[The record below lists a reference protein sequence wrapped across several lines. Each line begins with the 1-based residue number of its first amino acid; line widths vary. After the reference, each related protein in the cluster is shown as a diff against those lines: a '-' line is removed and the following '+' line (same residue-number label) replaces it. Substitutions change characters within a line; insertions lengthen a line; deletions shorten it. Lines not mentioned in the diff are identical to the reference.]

1 MKIAMVQA
9 SAVWEGVE
17 ANLKQFDGRLE
28 KCVGCDLIV
37 LPEMFAS
44 GFTMEG
50 KERMAP
56 WFPVIEG
63 WMKEKAQER
72 GAVITGSAIHG
83 ENEKFYNRLVVA
95 FPDGNTLYY
104 DKHHCFTMGGE
115 GQHFTGGEQRLVFEY
130 KGVRIAGF
138 ICYDLRFPVWCR
150 NTDDYDIAL
159 FVANWPKPR
168 REMWKALLR
177 ARAVENQSIVVGV
190 NRVGMDGVGLA
201 YIGNSTTFDAK
212 GETVGACRNYRDEV
226 VCVEVDI
233 EEMHA
238 FRKRFPVLADRDSFR
253 FC

>member
-1 MKIAMVQA
+1 
-9 SAVWEGVE
+9 
-17 ANLKQFDGRLE
+17 
-28 KCVGCDLIV
+28 
-37 LPEMFAS
+37 
-44 GFTMEG
+44 
-50 KERMAP
+50 
-56 WFPVIEG
+56 
-63 WMKEKAQER
+63 
-72 GAVITGSAIHG
+72 
-83 ENEKFYNRLVVA
+83 
-95 FPDGNTLYY
+95 
-104 DKHHCFTMGGE
+104 MGGE

-177 ARAVENQSIVVGV
+177 ARAIENQSIVVGV